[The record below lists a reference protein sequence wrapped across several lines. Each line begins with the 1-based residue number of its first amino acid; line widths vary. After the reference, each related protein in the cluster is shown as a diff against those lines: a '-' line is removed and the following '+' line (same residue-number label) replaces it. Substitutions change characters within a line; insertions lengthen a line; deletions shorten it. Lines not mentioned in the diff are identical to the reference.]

1 MRNFALIRL
10 IIVILVISYSCGKE
24 RLTPFVQTKTVNQ
37 LKNDQPLYFSYK
49 VDDTQIDEYAKN
61 AGKFPIFG
69 KLFQAIAV
77 VLANSTINNE
87 GGHELE
93 LPAIDVDLSTF
104 SELDYRY
111 INWIKLSNLTVEIR
125 NSKSKDHLRFIDKIE
140 VYAKLKKPVPGV
152 GVDEDGFTRL
162 LFFDRKIQSLG
173 CDDKCLSFE
182 QEKLDWKEIMA
193 QNKIITIRPK
203 ITINSVPLNTMKL
216 AGSIDFSVKLNLGF

>member
-1 MRNFALIRL
+1 MNKVLVLFFSLC
-10 IIVILVISYSCGKE
+10 ILLLVSSCGKE

-49 VDDTQIDEYAKN
+49 IDDTQIDEYAKN

-93 LPAIDVDLSTF
+93 LPAIDVDLSTI
-104 SELDYRY
+104 SELDYKY
-111 INWIKLSNLTVEIR
+111 INWIKLNNLTVEIR
-125 NSKSKDHLRFIDKIE
+125 NSNSKDHLRFIDKIE
-140 VYAKLKKPVPGV
+140 VYAKLKTPVSGI
-152 GVDEDGFTRL
+152 GVDEAGFTRL
-162 LFFDRKIQSLG
+162 LYFDRKIQNLG
-173 CDDKCLSFE
+173 CDDKCLNFE
-182 QEKLDWKEIMA
+182 QEKLNWKDIMA
-193 QNKIITIRPK
+193 QNKVITIRPK
-203 ITINSVPLNTMKL
+203 IIINSVPLNTMKL